1 MTIIQWHHEACG
13 ITYYRDEINDDES
26 ENDANENM
34 VSNNETTAT
43 KSFKNETKIIGSTSS
58 NGNRINAAVLVPLKD
73 LSKFW
78 RSFHLLLINC

>member
-1 MTIIQWHHEACG
+1 
-13 ITYYRDEINDDES
+13 
-26 ENDANENM
+26 M

-78 RSFHLLLINC
+78 RSLHLPLINC